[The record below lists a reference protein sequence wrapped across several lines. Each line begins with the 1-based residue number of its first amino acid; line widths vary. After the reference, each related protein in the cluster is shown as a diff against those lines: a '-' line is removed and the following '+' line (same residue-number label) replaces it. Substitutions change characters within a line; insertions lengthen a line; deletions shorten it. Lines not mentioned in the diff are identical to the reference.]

1 MRGQWLGKISGEIEG
16 TLRLELEERDGGFRG
31 HAYIFYDPQQEL
43 PGFKYQINLPKDPPH
58 IAEVGTIYLYPSGGE
73 MTRDHRREAEQM
85 LIERF
90 GEATP
95 VSLKV
100 EFALNDRELKVT
112 WTAPDGQIGSSLL
125 TRSDING
132 DSLLVKKADLTTWDE
147 FREWAV
153 DQKPRR
159 YIFRGQSDPNKLASS
174 FYRTRRNDL
183 AHWISQD
190 VKILFGALI
199 EQVSYPLVLGNL
211 EHNAAIWSLLQHH
224 GYPTPLLDWTFS
236 PFVAAYFAFQN
247 VENDQAADPRIF
259 IFDQAAWNEKYG
271 LFTIIADASRPQM
284 IVLESLTVGNPRSGP
299 QQSLSTV
306 ANVADIEAFVRER
319 EQEDGRT
326 YLTACDL
333 QASAR
338 PKIMREL
345 ELMGITYG
353 SLFPGLDGICRDIR
367 NRLFAEPS

>member
-16 TLRLELEERDGGFRG
+16 TLRLELEERDGGFSG
-31 HAYIFYDPQQEL
+31 HAYIFYDPQQQL
-43 PGFKYQINLPKDPPH
+43 PGFKYQINLPKYPPH
-58 IAEVGTIYLYPSGGE
+58 IAEVETIYLYPAGGE
-73 MTRDHRREAEQM
+73 MTREHRQEAEQIF
-85 LIERF
+85 IERF

-100 EFALNDRELKVT
+100 VFALNDNELEVT
-112 WTAPDGQIGSSLL
+112 WTATGGQTGSSLL

-132 DSLLVKKADLTTWDE
+132 DSLLVKRADLTTWDK

-159 YIFRGQSDPNKLASS
+159 YIFRGQSDPKKLASS

-183 AHWISQD
+183 AYWIAQD

-247 VENDQAADPRIF
+247 VESDQTADPRIF
-259 IFDQAAWNEKYG
+259 IFDQAAWSEKYG

-319 EQEDGRT
+319 EQEDCKT
-326 YLTACDL
+326 YLTVCDL

-367 NRLFAEPS
+367 DRLFAEPS